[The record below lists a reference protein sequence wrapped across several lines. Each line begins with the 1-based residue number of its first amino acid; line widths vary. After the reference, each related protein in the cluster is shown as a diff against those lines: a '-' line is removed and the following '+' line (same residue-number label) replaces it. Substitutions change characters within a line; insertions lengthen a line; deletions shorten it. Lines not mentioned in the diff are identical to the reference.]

1 MSVNAQYSSESFIK
15 LIAPLAS
22 QSVVECRFSAD
33 GISEIL
39 AVGTQVA
46 CTGCEVTSGRLN
58 YSGRLVCT
66 IVYAEGQK
74 LCRAQKGAEF
84 SHFADDGRLAPA
96 QTARCM
102 LSCERATV
110 RRDGSSFVI
119 SAVIGADCEV
129 YGAAERTMV
138 TSAEGAVLRRERL
151 NFATAVTFSGS
162 CEVEDSFEVAGVGD
176 ILMHSAKAVITDCRC
191 GGGGIEASGEI
202 FLSMLAVRGEEP
214 VALDRTIPFTAEILC
229 DEAIDRCNA
238 DCLAQVSEALVSAK
252 VDEERG
258 RCQINFAANLALHG
272 CFMQVKEEET
282 ITDGFIKG
290 GGEQL
295 SFAEENV
302 PAFGDVRVYSERV
315 SGACAVKS
323 PIDYTCAFRA
333 TACASAECTYSPDT
347 CMLEGAVTAVL
358 IYTQG
363 GELKSTGITLPFSL
377 KLNGLSGTA
386 RIEAAVSGVSVRQR
400 TEGECEAEATV
411 RIVASSKSC
420 EKEQYLCD
428 ISQGEGATVSEH
440 AIQVL
445 VPSAGQSLWDTAK
458 KLRRTPEEVAEA
470 CGGVQFPLRGNERI
484 VIYTP
489 KGV

>member
-1 MSVNAQYSSESFIK
+1 MSVNAQYSSESYVK
-15 LIAPLAS
+15 MIASLRS

-33 GISEIL
+33 GIGEML
-39 AVGTQVA
+39 AVGVQVA

-66 IVYAEGQK
+66 AVYADGQK

-84 SHFADDGRLAPA
+84 SHFVDDERLAPA

-110 RRDGSSFVI
+110 RRDGSNFVI
-119 SAVIGADCEV
+119 SAVICAECEV
-129 YGAAERTMV
+129 FGAAERTML
-138 TSAEGAVLRRERL
+138 TSAEGSVLRREAL
-151 NFATAVTFSGS
+151 KFATAVTFSGS
-162 CEVEDSFEVAGVGD
+162 CEVEDSFEAAGVGD
-176 ILMHSAKAVITDCRC
+176 ILMHSANAVITDCRC
-191 GGGGIEASGEI
+191 GGGGIEVSGEI

-238 DCLAQVSEALVSAK
+238 DCAAQVSEALVSAK

-258 RCQINFAANLALHG
+258 RCQINFAADLALYG
-272 CFMQVKEEET
+272 CFLQIEEKEAV
-282 ITDGFIKG
+282 TDGFIKS

-295 SFAEENV
+295 TFAEEEV
-302 PAFGDVRVYSERV
+302 PAYGDIRVYSERV
-315 SGACAVKS
+315 NGACAVKA

-333 TACASAECTYSPDT
+333 TACAAAECTYSPDS
-347 CMLEGAVTAVL
+347 CMLEGAVTAAL
-358 IYTQG
+358 IYSQG

-377 KLNGLSGTA
+377 KLNGLSGSA

-411 RIVASSKSC
+411 RIVASPKTGSTVR
-420 EKEQYLCD
+420 YLCD
-428 ISQGEGATVSEH
+428 MAEGEGAPNKEH

-445 VPSAGQSLWDTAK
+445 IPTAGQSLWDTAK
-458 KLRRTPEEVAEA
+458 LLRRTPEEVAND
-470 CGGVQFPLRGNERI
+470 CGGVQFPLRGTERI

-489 KGV
+489 KGF